1 MLSVL
6 CRAVQDIGFING
18 ELKYVA
24 IKFRS
29 VMKKRL
35 PFSIGRRVLKGAGV
49 ACQHAHRARNR
60 SAGHASSVAGSAK
73 RTAD

>member
-1 MLSVL
+1 MFYKGSYILNGLQSS
-6 CRAVQDIGFING
+6 AWEDIGFIGG

-35 PFSIGRRVLKGAGV
+35 PFSIGLAGSEVNREANSGVLQPAR
-49 ACQHAHRARNR
+49 HR
-60 SAGHASSVAGSAK
+60 STGHA
-73 RTAD
+73 T